1 MAKRKAKDVFE
12 SAEKTKEHAY
22 VIFPGEEM
30 SEVTLEGS
38 NSGKEAKFDFN
49 QIRQLYETRK
59 RTYVTAHEHP
69 MKSEEHTAYLTVPS
83 IADVRGFLLDDFA
96 RMEVVAQRNSETGK
110 IEGYFCLRK
119 TKKTKKVGY
128 TPMYKDKIDRSNPE
142 LRENVKE
149 IAQETSKYDQLVKQN
164 RIKEG
169 IDNLAQQFHLRYKF
183 LPAKGYKLD
192 DRLTNFYEPAQRE
205 EKERK
210 IREEFERGLRKQKGL
225 DKLLGY
231 NFGKMFIITLSLVS
245 FIISLLFL
253 STNFTGYAVFNSG
266 FKTSNILGVILIIL
280 SFSLLFLYLK
290 LKKSS

>member
-1 MAKRKAKDVFE
+1 MVKRKAKDVFE
-12 SAEKTKEHAY
+12 SADRTKEHAH

-30 SEVTLEGS
+30 REVTLEGS

-69 MKSEEHTAYLTVPS
+69 MKSEEHTAYLTIPS
-83 IADVRGFLLDDFA
+83 IADVRSFLLDDFS

-142 LRENVKE
+142 LRENAKE
-149 IAQETSKYDQLVKQN
+149 IAQATSKYDQLVKQN

-169 IDNLAQQFHLRYKF
+169 IDNLSQQFHLRYKF

-192 DRLTNFYEPAQRE
+192 DRLTNFYRLEERA

-210 IREEFERGLRKQKGL
+210 TREEFEKGLRKKKGL
-225 DKLLGY
+225 DRLLGY
-231 NFGKMFIITLSLVS
+231 DFGKQFIIILGLLGL
-245 FIISLLFL
+245 IISLVFL
-253 STNFTGYAVFNSG
+253 STNFTGYAVLDLN
-266 FKTSNILGVILIIL
+266 FKTSNTIGVSLVI
-280 SFSLLFLYLK
+280 FSLILLFISLK
-290 LKKSS
+290 LKK

>member
-1 MAKRKAKDVFE
+1 M
-12 SAEKTKEHAY
+12 
-22 VIFPGEEM
+22 
-30 SEVTLEGS
+30 L
-38 NSGKEAKFDFN
+38 N

-69 MKSEEHTAYLTVPS
+69 MRSEEHTAYLTVPS

-142 LRENVKE
+142 LRENAKE

-169 IDNLAQQFHLRYKF
+169 IAGKSYGESYARMI
-183 LPAKGYKLD
+183 LPVKKIL
-192 DRLTNFYEPAQRE
+192 
-205 EKERK
+205 EK
-210 IREEFERGLRKQKGL
+210 RGVEIKW
-225 DKLLGY
+225 
-231 NFGKMFIITLSLVS
+231 
-245 FIISLLFL
+245 
-253 STNFTGYAVFNSG
+253 
-266 FKTSNILGVILIIL
+266 
-280 SFSLLFLYLK
+280 
-290 LKKSS
+290 LKKYQQYL